1 MCLLNSHVQITPV
14 TIEIGVFIIYACM
27 GDHVP
32 YVRTAVYQLIGCT
45 TYRTRRG
52 LSFTNLNSCLTITAC
67 SIIFVMSSCSA
78 RAYYYTLLIAS
89 EAIQGPEALA
99 HEEQKWLPTRGRTMQ
114 CSLHAILQHG
124 CTRHHWGEWLWQ
136 SIVNASPWR
145 SIRMC
150 QLSLITQ
157 LKLMW
162 LAVVSRVC

>member
-1 MCLLNSHVQITPV
+1 MSVK
-14 TIEIGVFIIYACM
+14 FACANNTSYHSDRSVYYLRM
-27 GDHVP
+27 P

-99 HEEQKWLPTRGRTMQ
+99 HEEQK
-114 CSLHAILQHG
+114 
-124 CTRHHWGEWLWQ
+124 
-136 SIVNASPWR
+136 
-145 SIRMC
+145 
-150 QLSLITQ
+150 
-157 LKLMW
+157 
-162 LAVVSRVC
+162 